1 MVVYLKPEDCVAF
14 CGGIDINPNRIDNP
28 DHSLKWAY
36 HDTHAELHGPCIK
49 DFMRLFIER
58 WNDHND
64 VIANP
69 GRALPSPPGWVI
81 NDTAGDCFVQVTRTM
96 PKGTHRSVNQGIQ
109 GSFKA
114 VQRAVQRAQ
123 HFIYIE
129 EQYLVPYYGHIPFDP
144 TIDFPGNPGIM
155 QDLLDA
161 LKRIKFLLIVIPNFM
176 LTPQMLY
183 RRRTF
188 LEALARAAG
197 SDASKINV
205 YFLKRKKPGKEPA
218 EVANETELAEAD
230 MMSQGDISATK
241 AAQKDFEAMGGSG
254 ASGGR
259 GRSDEI
265 YCHTKVWLVDDVY
278 VKCGS
283 MNVNRRG
290 FTYDSE
296 ADFHAIDGAVTRG
309 KRRAALEFR
318 RALFSEHTRL
328 TPDEVPDDPQ
338 DIINWWLDRAKSS
351 GRVGK
356 YDWNKYK
363 IFPLDK
369 FEWDI
374 EWRNVIDPDGR

>member
-1 MVVYLKPEDCVAF
+1 
-14 CGGIDINPNRIDNP
+14 
-28 DHSLKWAY
+28 
-36 HDTHAELHGPCIK
+36 
-49 DFMRLFIER
+49 
-58 WNDHND
+58 
-64 VIANP
+64 
-69 GRALPSPPGWVI
+69 
-81 NDTAGDCFVQVTRTM
+81 
-96 PKGTHRSVNQGIQ
+96 
-109 GSFKA
+109 
-114 VQRAVQRAQ
+114 
-123 HFIYIE
+123 
-129 EQYLVPYYGHIPFDP
+129 
-144 TIDFPGNPGIM
+144 
-155 QDLLDA
+155 
-161 LKRIKFLLIVIPNFM
+161 
-176 LTPQMLY
+176 
-183 RRRTF
+183 
-188 LEALARAAG
+188 
-197 SDASKINV
+197 
-205 YFLKRKKPGKEPA
+205 
-218 EVANETELAEAD
+218 